1 MPVNETGLVER
12 FTALSEIDVQSAF
25 RPFDQDELRLLGAY
39 HELVDGVAGRPL
51 FAEGIKF
58 RIGGGAESEPTILQH
73 AGEDALR
80 SVMIDFRRLWMQ
92 KEPTRFGNVLK
103 LLREHSEDEETTASL
118 DALGRDFKD
127 ACRDELMGIR
137 DPSDPENMRKI
148 KPIFARQVID
158 DWMNG
163 DSFHGDPDARDRV
176 SRWSPPAYEFS
187 LIKAVNRIS
196 NVCLAL
202 DVVIL
207 PILDSTPRWS
217 PVTRE
222 VDPDSLKRE

>member
-1 MPVNETGLVER
+1 
-12 FTALSEIDVQSAF
+12 
-25 RPFDQDELRLLGAY
+25 
-39 HELVDGVAGRPL
+39 
-51 FAEGIKF
+51 
-58 RIGGGAESEPTILQH
+58 
-73 AGEDALR
+73 
-80 SVMIDFRRLWMQ
+80 
-92 KEPTRFGNVLK
+92 
-103 LLREHSEDEETTASL
+103 
-118 DALGRDFKD
+118 
-127 ACRDELMGIR
+127 
-137 DPSDPENMRKI
+137 MRKI